1 MHPSSTAH
9 HFNQKWILNTF
20 YTFDNLVGGIRFKI
34 YYYLQIISEFSFKPI
49 YKTKTK
55 KNKNQDYIRNEF
67 KIFSKKQ
74 KDKCLRS
81 ITKTKR
87 KDEIPIHHKTHNHV
101 VLKNILNVR
110 TSLIGTTCIHT
121 LIKCFSLSINH
132 IVNINI
138 NIEVHTYTLI
148 LHSLIV
154 THTL

>member
-67 KIFSKKQ
+67 KIFSKK
-74 KDKCLRS
+74 
-81 ITKTKR
+81 TKR
-87 KDEIPIHHKTHNHV
+87 QM
-101 VLKNILNVR
+101 LKKYYKNKKERRN
-110 TSLIGTTCIHT
+110 TNS
-121 LIKCFSLSINH
+121 S
-132 IVNINI
+132 
-138 NIEVHTYTLI
+138 
-148 LHSLIV
+148 
-154 THTL
+154 